1 MNLRLLNLASRKKNK
16 HGSIVRFKTR
26 FDILNQAWI
35 SSVTDRH
42 RDGRTNGCKK
52 QRALIQLD
60 CVNNDVKVTA
70 TRPNRCCCFFLK
82 SDLGLLG
89 LQVMCC
95 QLSATVYGLLVE
107 FVCIFLCL
115 LRVLIVSTSKI
126 YRMDRFVSEM
136 ICYYIYYRVEYLLT
150 QAYCSFT

>member
-1 MNLRLLNLASRKKNK
+1 
-16 HGSIVRFKTR
+16 
-26 FDILNQAWI
+26 
-35 SSVTDRH
+35 
-42 RDGRTNGCKK
+42 
-52 QRALIQLD
+52 
-60 CVNNDVKVTA
+60 
-70 TRPNRCCCFFLK
+70 
-82 SDLGLLG
+82 
-89 LQVMCC
+89 MCC

-150 QAYCSFT
+150 